1 MGRRSHV
8 GVTFRSV
15 VPRPPY
21 RSAARQRLVAESDA
35 ARASIAQRRAARA
48 EQAETM
54 TPDQVSDADK
64 ARDALLKDLARQR
77 QAARYRQQ
85 ARQAAEHNWH
95 APRIDRGGPGIGR

>member
-1 MGRRSHV
+1 
-8 GVTFRSV
+8 
-15 VPRPPY
+15 
-21 RSAARQRLVAESDA
+21 
-35 ARASIAQRRAARA
+35 
-48 EQAETM
+48 M
-54 TPDQVSDADK
+54 TPDQVADADK